1 MTTPAET
8 TLKNLYEE
16 EGELQMEYEVLRSL
30 LTQTELKIS
39 IKKSEIEKIK
49 ERLGK
54 KNLVKV

>member
-1 MTTPAET
+1 MTPAEA

>member
-1 MTTPAET
+1 MTPAET

>member
-1 MTTPAET
+1 MRTPEE
-8 TLKNLYEE
+8 TLKQLYEE

-49 ERLGK
+49 ERLNK
-54 KNLVKV
+54 KSLVKV

>member
-1 MTTPAET
+1 MTSAEA